1 MKRKREKA
9 LSFLSNFWRKL
20 TKDRRVKSAN
30 KARPS
35 GLRRK
40 FGFNVLLILPLQ
52 VVLNFVLI
60 VPFAL
65 AIYLSLTDWSP
76 ITGTWYTS
84 PVIGVQN
91 YVSILSTLRFQQA
104 IYNTLVIVGGAVTLE
119 FAIGLAL
126 ALAFFSWDFRGKS
139 VFASLFL
146 VPMMV
151 IPAISGFTFQTI
163 FSTQGALNDVLS
175 RLFGTIVAVDWLHV
189 PSSALLAVILADV
202 WQWTPFMFLLMYAG
216 MTALP
221 SDPLRAAR
229 VMGASER
236 QIFRTIML
244 PMLRPIITIALIIR
258 SLEAFKIFDV
268 PFIMTQGGPGTTTE
282 TISIFLYKFA
292 IEFAR
297 VAWASAGAIV
307 IFIAIVIVTLWASKP
322 LLPKA
327 E

>member
-1 MKRKREKA
+1 MAK
-9 LSFLSNFWRKL
+9 
-20 TKDRRVKSAN
+20 TGRRA
-30 KARPS
+30 
-35 GLRRK
+35 GLKRK
-40 FGFNVLLILPLQ
+40 FGLNVLLILPLQ
-52 VVLNFVLI
+52 VVLNFILL

-65 AIYLSLTDWSP
+65 AIYLSLTNWSP
-76 ITGTWYTS
+76 ITGLWYQAAI
-84 PVIGVQN
+84 VGGEN
-91 YVSILSTLRFQQA
+91 YVDILSTPRFQQA
-104 IYNTLVIVGGAVTLE
+104 ILNTLVIVAGAVTLE
-119 FAIGLAL
+119 FAIGLVL
-126 ALAFFSWDFRGKS
+126 ALAFFSWEFRGKS
-139 VFASLFL
+139 VFASIFL

-163 FSTQGALNDVLS
+163 FSTQGALNDIMTRLS
-175 RLFGTIVAVDWLHV
+175 GTIVAVDWLHV

-202 WQWTPFMFLLMYAG
+202 WQWTPFMFLLLYAG
-216 MTALP
+216 MSALP
-221 SDPLRAAR
+221 SDPIRAAR

-236 QIFRTIML
+236 QIFRRIML
-244 PMLRPIITIALIIR
+244 PMLKPIITIALIIR

-297 VAWASAGAIV
+297 VSWASAGAIV

>member
-1 MKRKREKA
+1 
-9 LSFLSNFWRKL
+9 L
-20 TKDRRVKSAN
+20 AN
-30 KARPS
+30 KGRKS
-35 GLRRK
+35 WLRRK
-40 FGFNVLLILPLQ
+40 FGFNVLLIIPLQ
-52 VVLNFVLI
+52 VILNFVLI

-76 ITGTWYTS
+76 ITGSWYTS
-84 PVIGVQN
+84 PIIGVQN
-91 YVSILSTLRFQQA
+91 YVSILSTERFQQA
-104 IYNTLVIVGGAVTLE
+104 ILNTLVIVGGAVTLE
-119 FAIGLAL
+119 FALGLVL
-126 ALAFFSWDFRGKS
+126 ALAFFSWDFRGKPI
-139 VFASLFL
+139 FASIFL

-163 FSTQGALNDVLS
+163 FSTQGAINDVLS
-175 RLFGTIVAVDWLHV
+175 R
-189 PSSALLAVILADV
+189 ILADA

-221 SDPLRAAR
+221 SDPIRAAR

-236 QIFRTIML
+236 QIFLRIML

-292 IEFAR
+292 IQFAR

>member
-1 MKRKREKA
+1 
-9 LSFLSNFWRKL
+9 
-20 TKDRRVKSAN
+20 
-30 KARPS
+30 
-35 GLRRK
+35 
-40 FGFNVLLILPLQ
+40 VLLILPLQ

-60 VPFAL
+60 VPFVL
-65 AIYLSLTDWSP
+65 AIYLSLTNWSP
-76 ITGTWYTS
+76 ITGPWYTS
-84 PVIGVQN
+84 PIVGGQN
-91 YVSILSTLRFQQA
+91 YVEILSLPRFQHA
-104 IYNTLVIVGGAVTLE
+104 IVNTLVIVGGAVSLE
-119 FAIGLAL
+119 FLFGLVL

-139 VFASLFL
+139 VFASIFL

-163 FSTQGALNDVLS
+163 FATQGALNDVLT
-175 RLFGTIVAVDWLHV
+175 RLSGTVVGIDWLHV
-189 PSSALLAVILADV
+189 PWSALLAIILADV

-221 SDPLRAAR
+221 SDPIRAAR

-236 QIFRTIML
+236 QIFRRIML
-244 PMLRPIITIALIIR
+244 PMLKPIITIALIIR

-282 TISIFLYKFA
+282 TISIFLYKYA

-297 VAWASAGAIV
+297 VAYASAGAIV
-307 IFIAIVIVTLWASKP
+307 IFVVIVIVTLRASRS

>member
-1 MKRKREKA
+1 MAK
-9 LSFLSNFWRKL
+9 
-20 TKDRRVKSAN
+20 TRRTG
-30 KARPS
+30 
-35 GLRRK
+35 GLRSK

-65 AIYLSLTDWSP
+65 AIYLSLTNWSP
-76 ITGTWYTS
+76 IIGQWYEA
-84 PVIGVQN
+84 PIVGGQN
-91 YVSILSTLRFQQA
+91 YIDILSTPRFRNA
-104 IYNTLVIVGGAVTLE
+104 ILNTLVILGGAVSLE
-119 FAIGLAL
+119 FLIGLVL

-139 VFASLFL
+139 VFASIFL
-146 VPMMV
+146 IPMMV

-163 FSTQGALNDVLS
+163 FSTQGALNDVLT
-175 RLFGTIVAVDWLHV
+175 RLSGNIVAIDWLHV

-202 WQWTPFMFLLMYAG
+202 WQWTPFMFLLLYAG
-216 MTALP
+216 MSALP

-236 QIFRTIML
+236 QIFRRIML
-244 PMLRPIITIALIIR
+244 PMLKPIITIALIIR

-282 TISIFLYKFA
+282 TISIFLYLAA
-292 IEFAR
+292 IKFAR
-297 VAWASAGAIV
+297 VAWASAGAII
-307 IFIAIVIVTLWASKP
+307 IFIVIVIVTLRASRS

>member
-1 MKRKREKA
+1 MAK
-9 LSFLSNFWRKL
+9 
-20 TKDRRVKSAN
+20 TDRAG
-30 KARPS
+30 
-35 GLRRK
+35 GLKRK
-40 FGFNVLLILPLQ
+40 FGLNVLLILPLQ
-52 VVLNFVLI
+52 VVLNFILL

-65 AIYLSLTDWSP
+65 AIYLSLTNWSP
-76 ITGTWYTS
+76 ISGLWYEA
-84 PVIGVQN
+84 PIVGGEN
-91 YVSILSTLRFQQA
+91 YVDILSTPRFHQA
-104 IYNTLVIVGGAVTLE
+104 ILNTLVIVAGAVTLE
-119 FAIGLAL
+119 FAIGLVL
-126 ALAFFSWDFRGKS
+126 ALAFFSWEFRGKS
-139 VFASLFL
+139 VFASIFL

-163 FSTQGALNDVLS
+163 FSTQGALNDIMTRLS
-175 RLFGTIVAVDWLHV
+175 GTTVAVDWLHV

-202 WQWTPFMFLLMYAG
+202 WQWTPFMFLLLYAG
-216 MTALP
+216 MSALP
-221 SDPLRAAR
+221 SDPIRAAR

-236 QIFRTIML
+236 QIFRRIML
-244 PMLRPIITIALIIR
+244 PMLKPIITIALIIR

-292 IEFAR
+292 IQFAR
-297 VAWASAGAIV
+297 VSWASAGAIV

>member
-1 MKRKREKA
+1 MAKTGRA
-9 LSFLSNFWRKL
+9 G
-20 TKDRRVKSAN
+20 
-30 KARPS
+30 
-35 GLRRK
+35 GLKRK
-40 FGFNVLLILPLQ
+40 FGLNVLLILPLQ
-52 VVLNFVLI
+52 VVLNFILL

-65 AIYLSLTDWSP
+65 AIYLSLTNWSP
-76 ITGTWYTS
+76 ITGLWYQAAI
-84 PVIGVQN
+84 VGGEN
-91 YVSILSTLRFQQA
+91 YVDILSTPRFQQA
-104 IYNTLVIVGGAVTLE
+104 ILNTLVIVAGAVTLE
-119 FAIGLAL
+119 FAIGLVL
-126 ALAFFSWDFRGKS
+126 ALAFFSWEFRGKS
-139 VFASLFL
+139 VFASIFL

-163 FSTQGALNDVLS
+163 FATQGALNDIMTRLS
-175 RLFGTIVAVDWLHV
+175 GTTVAVDWLHV

-202 WQWTPFMFLLMYAG
+202 WQWTPFMFLLLYAG
-216 MTALP
+216 MSALP
-221 SDPLRAAR
+221 SDPIRAAR

-236 QIFRTIML
+236 QIFRRIML
-244 PMLRPIITIALIIR
+244 PMLKPIITIALIIR

-297 VAWASAGAIV
+297 VSWASAGAIV

>member
-1 MKRKREKA
+1 MAKKGRG
-9 LSFLSNFWRKL
+9 
-20 TKDRRVKSAN
+20 
-30 KARPS
+30 
-35 GLRRK
+35 GLRGRFK
-40 FGFNVLLILPLQ
+40 FNVLLILPLQ

-65 AIYLSLTDWSP
+65 AIYLSLTNWSP
-76 ITGTWYTS
+76 ITGAWYQA
-84 PVIGVQN
+84 PIVGGQN
-91 YVSILSTLRFQQA
+91 YVQILSLPRFQDA
-104 IYNTLVIVGGAVTLE
+104 ILNTLVIVGGAVTLE
-119 FAIGLAL
+119 FAIGLVL
-126 ALAFFSWDFRGKS
+126 ALAFFSWEFRGKS
-139 VFASLFL
+139 VFASIFL

-163 FSTQGALNDVLS
+163 FASQGALNDVLT
-175 RLFGTIVAVDWLHV
+175 RLSGTTVAVDWLHV
-189 PSSALLAVILADV
+189 PWSALLAVILADV
-202 WQWTPFMFLLMYAG
+202 WQWTPFMFLLLYAG

-221 SDPLRAAR
+221 SDPIRAAR

-236 QIFRTIML
+236 QIFRRIML
-244 PMLRPIITIALIIR
+244 PLLKPIITIALIIR

-282 TISIFLYKFA
+282 TVSIFLYKYA

-297 VAWASAGAIV
+297 VAYASAGAIV
-307 IFIAIVIVTLWASKP
+307 IFVAIVIVTLWASRP

>member
-1 MKRKREKA
+1 M
-9 LSFLSNFWRKL
+9 
-20 TKDRRVKSAN
+20 DN
-30 KARPS
+30 KKGRTS
-35 GLRRK
+35 WLKRK
-40 FGFNVLLILPLQ
+40 FGFNVLLIIPLQ

-65 AIYLSLTDWSP
+65 AIYLSLTNWSP

-84 PVIGVQN
+84 PIVGADN
-91 YVSILSTLRFQQA
+91 YVSILTTLRFQQA

-119 FAIGLAL
+119 FVLGLVL

-139 VFASLFL
+139 IFASIFL

-163 FSTQGALNDVLS
+163 FATQGALNDVLTRIS
-175 RLFGTIVAVDWLHV
+175 GTAVAVDWLHV
-189 PSSALLAVILADV
+189 PSSALLAVILADA

-221 SDPLRAAR
+221 SDPIRAAR

-236 QIFRTIML
+236 QIFRRIML

-307 IFIAIVIVTLWASKP
+307 IFVAIVFVTLWASKP